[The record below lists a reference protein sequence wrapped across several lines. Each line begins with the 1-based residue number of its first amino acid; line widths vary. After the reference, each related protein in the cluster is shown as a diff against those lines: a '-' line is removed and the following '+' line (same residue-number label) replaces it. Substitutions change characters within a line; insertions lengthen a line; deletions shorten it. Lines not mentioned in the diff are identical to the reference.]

1 MIRRLI
7 ILLLIVGCAHKPPS
21 AQFYIGIT
29 EEEFIKENKDLN
41 IKVGATS
48 KILGQVFD
56 DSYDL
61 ITSDRSRGI
70 FRFYYD
76 FYNDTLSAVY
86 HGTFNYIFSKKE
98 IDYEKYATPPK

>member
-1 MIRRLI
+1 MKKLLI
-7 ILLLIVGCAHKPPS
+7 IALLVVGCAPTT
-21 AQFYIGIT
+21 ATFYIGMS
-29 EEEFIKENKDLN
+29 ESEFIKENKDLN

-61 ITSDRSRGI
+61 ITSDRNRGI
-70 FRFYYD
+70 FRFYFD

-98 IDYEKYATPPK
+98 IDYEKYATPPE